1 MQPESSV
8 QSSASPDKDRAG
20 PSGPDY
26 PEGSDPVPGEPG
38 RPVFSPYV
46 LWFAASLILT
56 LAGGWGIIAGWVFGL
71 PGGGEVRRDVFGD
84 RPFSLRDLFV
94 AIPHPDLAKLPF
106 VPKTG
111 GAGYELREKFHS
123 TIEWRPGLLTA
134 AAPAQKS
141 FNPKQETF
149 NAEREAPNPKQAQV
163 GESLTGPAAA
173 LTARVPVYRT
183 NLASARIILPPQ
195 QPDSKRTYCLSVST
209 PNQADCIGFPSIPL
223 VATATMEQ
231 LVNVSLP
238 GSGNSLRL
246 LQDVFPQTPDTSPK
260 LYLADFFVNRESR
273 PGAFV
278 TSMTWGNE
286 GTGPST
292 EMTTAWVGGLSGTI
306 LKLSLQSASTLNIT
320 RLQVPFADAI
330 DFVAFVSPERGW
342 IWTFP
347 AGENGVTPAAGQTFD
362 GGKSWQR
369 LPYRWLPAPWVF
381 VAFILGAL
389 AFERGTTARVRL
401 KPVAAEKYIAD
412 HGVSDDPIGQD
423 DIDALGL
430 APIAASMAR
439 FLRNTETKPTVAIGV
454 TGPWGS
460 GKTSLMNLVKQEL
473 ADRGVRTVWFNAW
486 HNQKEENL
494 LAALLVAIR
503 TQAVP
508 RLWTFSGFVSR
519 FHVAWKR
526 MGADPSA
533 TVALGLFVL
542 AAGYVLI
549 THLDAAAH
557 LLSQLADW
565 IASLLP
571 GASPSDAQ
579 PVDKVAAKQG
589 ASAITSIGLSTGG
602 ITALIFAGKK
612 LWDQFKPLAS
622 IPADL
627 LSTLNGQSSTKDL
640 DQQLSF
646 RYRFAAEFAI
656 FCDTLRRP
664 PYPGLVIFID
674 DLDRCA
680 PKQTVDILEAINFV
694 TSAGRCFVVLGL
706 DENKVRAAIAD
717 SYKDMTLRLD
727 SGDASKHLAQTPAQL
742 QQQKLADLSEF
753 ASRYLEK
760 LIHLVIPVP
769 RSRKDSIELLL
780 GLKQSSNKRAE
791 VPRWRKA
798 TKTLSEMFGTALVVG
813 FMLSLA
819 WLGVTLVT
827 RSLTTAATSSASD
840 TAAPSGAG
848 KQASLPPGA
857 PQGPAPA
864 AAPAPTIAPPTA
876 AELSAA
882 GLTTHDVMGT
892 IPAPAVVATFAFLLL
907 ILGFQFAPRLQR
919 EPIVSDG
926 PQFKN
931 ALEIWIDGI
940 SQTRETPRAVKRFVN
955 RLRFMA
961 MRLRDLSAEAKRAGG
976 RAPLDEAD
984 LVAMAV
990 IEDLQKDC
998 LGATDA
1004 ELRTRQT
1011 ADDPGKQEAAIILA
1025 SLQRFR
1031 RSFGRD
1037 PYAHPLAL
1045 STYRRLAGLVAEGR
1059 DADLGGD
1066 QRQTGA
1072 ADTPRR

>member
-1 MQPESSV
+1 MDLKSSV
-8 QSSASPDKDRAG
+8 LSSAGPGHDKPDS
-20 PSGPDY
+20 SGPDHV
-26 PEGSDPVPGEPG
+26 GASDPVSDEPG
-38 RPVFSPYV
+38 QSAFSLYGV
-46 LWFAASLILT
+46 WFAASLILA
-56 LAGGWGIIAGWVFGL
+56 LAGGWGLIAGWVFGL

-84 RPFSLRDLFV
+84 RPLGLRDLFV

-106 VPKTG
+106 VPKAG
-111 GAGYELREKFHS
+111 GGGYELREKFHA
-123 TIEWRPGLLTA
+123 TIEWKAGVLTA
-134 AAPAQKS
+134 PAPPPIQES
-141 FNPKQETF
+141 FNPKQAF
-149 NAEREAPNPKQAQV
+149 NAKKEAQNPKQAQAQEFPA
-163 GESLTGPAAA
+163 GAAA
-173 LTARVPVYRT
+173 SVPVYMTNLLTART
-183 NLASARIILPPQ
+183 ILTPQQ
-195 QPDSKRTYCLSVST
+195 QPDSKRTYCLSVSGPNRSGCIALPSMPLNT
-209 PNQADCIGFPSIPL
+209 PTT
-223 VATATMEQ
+223 VTMQE
-231 LVNVSLP
+231 LANVSQT
-238 GSGNSLRL
+238 GSDNSLRL
-246 LQDVFPQTPDTSPK
+246 IHDVLPDAQDASPR
-260 LYLADFFVNRESR
+260 LYLADFFVNADSR
-273 PGAFV
+273 PASFV
-278 TSMTWGNE
+278 TSVTWGNE
-286 GTGPST
+286 ATGPST
-292 EMTTAWVGGLSGTI
+292 ERPTAWIGGLSGNIFKI
-306 LKLSLQSASTLNIT
+306 LLRSEFVLDIT
-320 RLQVPFADAI
+320 RLQVPFADKI
-330 DFVAFVSPERGW
+330 DFIAFVSPERGW
-342 IWTFP
+342 IWTP
-347 AGENGVTPAAGQTFD
+347 SAGENGVSPAAVQTFD

-369 LPYRWLPAPWVF
+369 LSYRWLPAPWVF
-381 VAFILGAL
+381 VAFVLGAL
-389 AFERGTTARVRL
+389 AFERGTTARIRL
-401 KPVAAEKYIAD
+401 KPVATEKYIAD
-412 HGVSDDPIGQD
+412 HGVSDDPIGQAD
-423 DIDALGL
+423 TDALGL

-454 TGPWGS
+454 TGPWGC

-508 RLWTFSGFVSR
+508 PLWTFSGFVSR

-526 MGADPSA
+526 IGADPSA

-571 GASPSDAQ
+571 GAAPSDAQ
-579 PVDKVAAKQG
+579 SVDKVAAKQG

-646 RYRFAAEFAI
+646 RYRFAAEFAL

-727 SGDASKHLAQTPAQL
+727 GGDPSRHVAQTPGDL

-769 RSRKDSIELLL
+769 RSRKDSVELLL

-791 VPRWRKA
+791 VPGWRKA
-798 TKTLSEMFGTALVVG
+798 TKTLAEMFGTALVVG

-819 WLGVTLVT
+819 WLAVTLVT
-827 RSLTTAATSSASD
+827 RSLTTAATSSVSD
-840 TAAPSGAG
+840 TTAPSSVG
-848 KQASLPPGA
+848 KQAALPPGA

-926 PQFKN
+926 PQFKS

-940 SQTRETPRAVKRFVN
+940 SQTHETPRAVKRFVN

-961 MRLRDLSAEAKRAGG
+961 MRLRDVSAEAKKAGG
-976 RAPLDEAD
+976 QAPLDEAD

-998 LGATDA
+998 LGATDD
-1004 ELRTRQT
+1004 ELLTRQT
-1011 ADDPGKQEAAIILA
+1011 VNDPGKEQAAIILA

-1037 PYAHPLAL
+1037 PYANPLAL

-1059 DADLGGD
+1059 EADLG
-1066 QRQTGA
+1066 TGA
-1072 ADTPRR
+1072 ADTPRM